1 MKKNTLIAF
10 FIFLPLFI
18 YSQQCPDPV
27 ADSPQY
33 FCTGASPILDD
44 LTVTATGDLT
54 WYDDATAS
62 NPPLPGT
69 TPIVHGTTYYVSNT
83 EPGGVCTES
92 NLIPITVKLQSIHF
106 DVSPKSCINLGD
118 NIFVVDPS
126 DIVTIYALDIN
137 GDTLV
142 DQPIWRKTGTAN
154 PWGEPLYFDSGLG
167 NPNFQWGY
175 NPTYFNGEPNKR
187 YDFSATTNTSQGG
200 CPATVQNFTILT
212 GAWIYDQYCHGA
224 NTTLD
229 DLGLPGNNHSWY
241 DDPAGN
247 NSISGNTIV
256 EGNTTYYAGFND
268 PNCPDLLPVIIE
280 YKVEPPSGQNEYFFC
295 TGDTYA
301 ASGMISF
308 PGDMLSD
315 LTICGQNLKWYDS
328 TMTSLP
334 SSTFLEDGEIY
345 YVTQTINGC
354 ESEPLEVIVEERTC
368 ACAKNTGF
376 ETQDGEADTTGVTIF
391 HNPISGNYPNFQ
403 VCNITFLYNNPIAL
417 GPPESPSACT
427 QYSTYASIVTAGN
440 DPTLMCMGIP
450 FPRTSPLGDTCSKFS
465 MRLNRNIPNTS
476 QNSGIVTMRKEMIAG
491 EVLAFDFAILMENP
505 VHHIPT
511 QTEPF
516 FQVKVYDM
524 NNNVIEERCI
534 KANNGDCILNEE
546 PNLPGSPYTLLYS
559 NWSCVKMNTREVQ
572 GQKIRVEFS
581 ASTCQP
587 DFHFSYVYV
596 DNIYVG
602 DDGPDIC
609 SSPSFGYLAVEPVEN
624 AVSDPDY
631 EPCSLIEEIDSDNCS
646 PAVPV
651 LNPVFPIEVCGTF
664 STPII
669 APGNN
674 GTITPGTVELKI
686 FKNNTQVGQ
695 TTTLNSSTTSS
706 FCYEVDYPRDFNQGT
721 PLYGYFS
728 VEATTIYE
736 MNCGLIYDFPLKSM
750 VDIFKFCPV
759 AACPPDMAVC
769 NNDPT
774 MTQATFDLTLQDSII
789 GANYLPHEYSVS
801 YYTSEADAHAGV
813 GAIPSTGTGQTTSA
827 YTVNSPGTYDIYAR
841 LDFNWAGLNAG
852 PQPEDCYDVV
862 MFELFAG
869 QAPDVPS
876 DFDVVVGPLELCPDP
891 ALTDYEF
898 DLTEVETY
906 LTSNLSPVSDY
917 SWTYYDDAQIIPQ
930 NEISDP
936 DAYIANISP
945 GQTDTIYI
953 RVTGP
958 DDCFIVVS
966 FDIVIHPEINFNIPT
981 HYELC
986 DDAVADGFTQFDLN
1000 TMVTQ
1005 MTNNDPNLDVTF
1017 HADETDAETGVSALP
1032 LNHTNTSNP
1041 QTIYVRIEDSATD
1054 CFIITEF
1061 DLIVNPNPE
1070 PGMVN
1075 DMLLCDTSG
1084 NGTAPFDLTVPE
1096 AEILNGQTGF
1106 TVNFYTSQAAAD
1118 AGGTTNALP
1127 TPYTNTSNP
1136 QTIYFRIEDDV
1147 TGCYATGNFDLEVV
1161 SNPPIT
1167 DPITDLKLCDN
1178 DGDGTE
1184 DFDLT
1189 LKEPE
1194 ILNTIAPGSVDITYH
1209 NSSADAN
1216 NATNPIAD
1224 PTAYPS
1230 TGNEVIY
1237 VRVEYTVG
1245 GGCYS
1250 VGQFNL
1256 MFHDPVAFNPPQ
1268 PLIVCDTGSGT
1279 GMVPF
1284 DLSLATTQITGN
1296 DPNLDVT
1303 YYLTD
1308 SEAHTGNPGDQL
1320 NSPFTNTTPY
1330 NQTIYVRI
1338 EDKTTGCYA
1347 VAPLDLQV
1355 NEAPVANIPDPL
1367 TYCDEDNDGLGSFT
1381 LTDAD
1386 LQITGGVAGVNVT
1399 YHVTLAD
1406 ANNNVL
1412 PLASPFYNTVPYLQI
1427 IYARVESAGVA
1438 CYSVVELELKVLDS
1452 PQIEAPDDLVECDF
1466 NGNGT
1471 GLFDLTVVE
1480 PQVMI
1485 NIPNPSDY
1493 TIRYFATLTDL
1504 NNNNSIPVPTA
1515 YTSITNPQTIYVVV
1529 SDDDNGCSNQ
1539 VEFEISVVDMP
1550 NIFHPDPLELCDVNN
1565 PNDGIEEFNLN
1576 MATSQITGGDTS
1588 ISITYHET
1596 QADADAGI
1604 NPLPALYTNIINN
1617 QTIYIRA
1624 ESSEGCVITEGYTL
1638 TLIVNPQPSP
1648 REPEPLEVC
1657 DPSSDGFAW
1666 FDLELATQYIRNN
1679 EPNTVVTYHET
1690 LSDANLGIFALTSP
1704 YANVVAY
1711 NQTVY
1716 ARSEFTTTGCF
1727 AVVELELIVHDTP
1740 DVPVILPEIVVCS
1753 EDPFIDT
1760 GILFDLTVNE
1770 TVIYGV
1776 QNPADFDLTYH
1787 ETEQS
1792 AIDNIQPISDP
1803 QNYFNISNP
1812 QDIWV
1817 RLGNTD
1823 TECGTVR
1830 KMTLIVEMAPEIGGP
1845 FRMEV
1850 CGDGETA
1857 EFDLSTMYNDF
1868 TLGQLGM
1875 DVQYYVDEDDALQG
1889 INPINPDYAFTN
1901 TSNPQTIYVRVV
1913 DGDNGCASHTT
1924 LTLVVNSNPDI
1935 ETPEPIELCDVD
1947 GTGFMEFDLT
1957 IREAEILNGEVG
1969 DFTYHLTYEDAE
1981 DNVNPILDPSSYVN
1995 VETPQQIIYVRVTN
2009 SETGC
2014 YTIVEL
2020 LLIVNPLP
2028 ILDGDISDYIICEL
2042 DTDGRALFDLTTK
2055 IPEILNGQ
2063 SPFVFDVK
2071 FYEDQNDADNGVN
2084 AIVTPDAFF
2093 NQTNPQEIFVRIENR
2108 DTECFVSGGSFFLRV
2123 MEGVVANEPAEP
2135 FKICDNLMPSD
2146 GIAEF
2151 DLEDFSLQKVVDF
2164 RNEILNN
2171 QDPSI
2176 YSLHFYE
2183 SYDEAV
2189 AGENPIVWPYI
2200 NVINPQI
2207 IYARV
2212 TNEDNPWEPQCYE
2225 IVEVILL
2232 VEELPEIY
2240 FEDQYRLCVDA
2251 EGNPLTEEF
2260 GETSP
2265 PLIDTFLDPELF
2277 TFEWTHNGVIIP
2289 GEEGP
2294 SIIATEAGEYVVTAT
2309 HIESGC
2315 VTIGTATVVLS
2326 SPPLTYNAITTTDAF
2341 SSVHIVEVS
2350 ASGLGEYEFQFN
2362 DEPFQ
2367 DGTVFYDVPAGSH
2380 IITIRDKN
2388 GCGSVRIPVGVVDY
2402 PLFFT
2407 PNGDNYNDT
2416 WNIYGMGEL
2425 DPNAKIYIF
2434 DRYGKLLKQLVPGG
2448 EGWDGTHNGNPM
2460 PSSDYWFRVEY
2471 MEHDMPKQIKG
2482 HFSLKR

>member
-27 ADSPQY
+27 VNSPQY
-33 FCTGASPILDD
+33 FCAGGPQTLDD
-44 LTVTATGDLT
+44 FTVTATGTLQWYADAGGLT
-54 WYDDATAS
+54 
-62 NPPLPGT
+62 PLPGT
-69 TPIVHGTTYYVSNT
+69 TPIVHGDTYYVST
-83 EPGGVCTES
+83 EDPGVCTES
-92 NLIPITVKLQSIHF
+92 NLVPVVGYLGAYHL
-106 DVSPKSCINLGD
+106 DVSPVSCINLGEHIYVID
-118 NIFVVDPS
+118 PNDVV
-126 DIVTIYALDIN
+126 TFELYDIN
-137 GDTLV
+137 GNPQNARWRRTGAANQYGAPMYIDNPPTLPLFNNPGGFDTV
-142 DQPIWRKTGTAN
+142 
-154 PWGEPLYFDSGLG
+154 YFAGAD
-167 NPNFQWGY
+167 PNSVYTYEVQVL
-175 NPTYFNGEPNKR
+175 NPTGP
-187 YDFSATTNTSQGG
+187 
-200 CPATVQNFTILT
+200 CPAETFNITILT
-212 GAWIYDQYCHGA
+212 GAWIYDDFCFGDT
-224 NTTLD
+224 TTLD
-229 DLGLPGNNHSWY
+229 GLGIPGSNISWY

-247 NSISGNTIV
+247 NNILGTTII
-256 EGNTTYYAGFND
+256 EGGTTYYAGLND
-268 PNCPDLLPVIIE
+268 PNCADLLPVVVE
-280 YKVEPPSGQNEYFFC
+280 YKIEPPTASGSYFMFC
-295 TGDTYA
+295 TSATW
-301 ASGMISF
+301 ASIGVPGM
-308 PGDMLSD
+308 GTDRLQD
-315 LTICGQNLKWYDS
+315 LPVCGVGLKWYDS
-328 TMTSLP
+328 NMISIP
-334 SSTFLEDGEIY
+334 ASTPMVDGATY
-345 YVTQTINGC
+345 YVTQTVSGC
-354 ESEPLEVIVEERTC
+354 ESEPLEITAVEQEC
-368 ACAKNTGF
+368 ACIKKETSSF
-376 ETQDGEADTTGVTIF
+376 EFHKRNMVSGSTHTSCNEQNINSPTT
-391 HNPISGNYPNFQ
+391 
-403 VCNITFLYNNPIAL
+403 L
-417 GPPESPSACT
+417 GPP
-427 QYSTYASIVTAGN
+427 N
-440 DPTLMCMGIP
+440 DMAYHVVPTTPGPDPNVPGLT
-450 FPRTSPLGDTCSKFS
+450 RTSPFAGCTNNSF
-465 MRLNRNIPNTS
+465 RLNNDS
-476 QNSGIVTMRKEMIAG
+476 SGFSGGSAVVSLRKQFIAG
-491 EVLAFDFAILMENP
+491 EAFAFDFALVLQSPGHATHENP
-505 VHHIPT
+505 
-511 QTEPF
+511 F
-516 FQVKVYDM
+516 FKVNIYDS
-524 NNNVIEERCI
+524 NNSLRIQRCLTS
-534 KANNGDCILNEE
+534 D
-546 PNLPGSPYTLLYS
+546 PGHCVFNQIGSGFSSIVYT
-559 NWSCVKMNTREVQ
+559 NWSCLKFNTVELQ
-572 GQKIRVEFS
+572 GQLVTVEIIMGDCTLS
-581 ASTCQP
+581 GHYA
-587 DFHFSYVYV
+587 YAYV
-596 DNIYVG
+596 DNFRVG
-602 DDGPDIC
+602 DETGVDC
-609 SSPSFGYLAVEPVEN
+609 TAPSFGYLGMLPLEDVDT
-624 AVSDPDY
+624 DPDY
-631 EPCSLIEEIDSDNCS
+631 GPCSLIEVPEEGVCA
-646 PAVPV
+646 PALPV
-651 LNPVFPIEVCGTF
+651 LNPVFPFDACMIRTGPVSFPGKSSPALSQVEVKVMKN
-664 STPII
+664 
-669 APGNN
+669 GN
-674 GTITPGTVELKI
+674 
-686 FKNNTQVGQ
+686 QVGS
-695 TTTLNSSTTSS
+695 TTTISSSNQPVY
-706 FCYEVDYPRDFNQGT
+706 CYELDYPRDFNPGT
-721 PLYGYFS
+721 PMYGYFTLIG
-728 VEATTIYE
+728 EAEYT
-736 MNCGLIYDFPLKSM
+736 MNCGTPYVFDLDASL
-750 VDIFKFCPV
+750 VGFKICPV
-759 AACPPDMAVC
+759 ATCAPDLAVC

-774 MTQATFDLTLQDSII
+774 MNQATFDLTVQDAII
-789 GANYLPHEYSVS
+789 GAIYNPNEYIVS
-801 YYTSEADAHAGV
+801 YYTTETAAHMGV
-813 GAIPSTGTGQTTSA
+813 GAIGNPSAHTVAAPGV
-827 YTVNSPGTYDIYAR
+827 YTIYAR
-841 LDFNWAGLNAG
+841 LDFDWVGLNAG
-852 PQPEDCYDVV
+852 PQPENCYDVV
-862 MFELFAG
+862 KFDIVAG
-869 QAPDVPS
+869 QAPDVP
-876 DFDVVVGPLELCPDP
+876 DDLVMGPLELCPDP
-891 ALTDYEF
+891 AMTDYEF
-898 DLTEVETY
+898 DLTVVEPD
-906 LTSNLSPVSDY
+906 LTLNLSPVSDY
-917 SWTYYDDAQIIPQ
+917 SWNYYDSLIDAQTQQ
-930 NEISDP
+930 NEITAP
-936 DAYIANISP
+936 DAYVATVGP
-945 GQTDTIYI
+945 GQSQIIYI
-953 RVTGP
+953 RVVGP
-958 DDCFIVVS
+958 DGCFVITS
-966 FDIVIHPEINFNIPT
+966 FEIIIHPEVNFIIPT
-981 HYELC
+981 VYELC
-986 DDAVADGFTQFDLN
+986 DDQTPDGITQFN
-1000 TMVTQ
+1000 FAVKVTE

-1017 HADETDAETGVSALP
+1017 HNSETDAETGVSALP
-1032 LNHTNTSNP
+1032 INYTNTTNP
-1041 QTIYVRIEDSATD
+1041 ETIYVRIEDSTTG

-1061 DLIVNPNPE
+1061 DLVVNPNPE
-1070 PGMVN
+1070 PGLVN
-1075 DMLLCDTSG
+1075 DLLLCDTSG

-1189 LKEPE
+1189 SKEPE

-1216 NATNPIAD
+1216 NATNPIAN

-1268 PLIVCDTGSGT
+1268 PLIVCDTSSGT

-2063 SPFVFDVK
+2063 SLFVFDVK

>member
-33 FCTGASPILDD
+33 FCTGASQILDD

-62 NPPLPGT
+62 NVLPGT

-118 NIFVVDPS
+118 NIFVVDPA

-142 DQPIWRKTGTAN
+142 DQPVWRRTGTAN
-154 PWGEPLYFDSGLG
+154 PWGNPLYFDSGLG
-167 NPNFQWGY
+167 TPNFQWGY
-175 NPTYFNGEPNKR
+175 NPTYFANADPNER

-247 NSISGNTIV
+247 NSIPGNTVV

-280 YKVEPPSGQNEYFFC
+280 YKVEPPTPPYSLLFC
-295 TGDTYA
+295 TSSAWSSVGINEPSDT
-301 ASGMISF
+301 
-308 PGDMLSD
+308 LND
-315 LTICGQNLKWYDS
+315 LKVCGENLTWYDQNMS
-328 TMTSLP
+328 PIHDTTILV
-334 SSTFLEDGEIY
+334 DGTIY

-354 ESEPLEVIVEERTC
+354 ESEPLEIQVIETTC
-368 ACAKNTGF
+368 GCYKDEYEFHRQGLSAHNSCNTSNLYG
-376 ETQDGEADTTGVTIF
+376 
-391 HNPISGNYPNFQ
+391 PIS
-403 VCNITFLYNNPIAL
+403 L
-417 GPPESPSACT
+417 GPTNGTGPQDWAVR
-427 QYSTYASIVTAGN
+427 VTPGL
-440 DPTLMCMGIP
+440 DPLVPGLT
-450 FPRTSPLGDTCSKFS
+450 RTSPFASCGTDSF
-465 MRLNRNIPNTS
+465 RIN
-476 QNSGIVTMRKEMIAG
+476 NSVNGTTLSSIVSLRKEFIAG
-491 EVLAFDFAILMENP
+491 EVITFDFAMILQQPGHSPIDNP
-505 VHHIPT
+505 YFVVNIFN
-511 QTEPF
+511 QTGGLHES
-516 FQVKVYDM
+516 
-524 NNNVIEERCI
+524 RCI
-534 KANNGDCILNEE
+534 ISSNTDCLFNSINLPSPINQIVYSDWSCLKFNTKEIQGQSATIEIIMGDCDLT
-546 PNLPGSPYTLLYS
+546 G
-559 NWSCVKMNTREVQ
+559 
-572 GQKIRVEFS
+572 
-581 ASTCQP
+581 
-587 DFHFSYVYV
+587 HFAYAYV
-596 DNIYVG
+596 DNLRIG
-602 DDGPDIC
+602 EDSPDMC
-609 SSPSFGYLAVEPVEN
+609 SNSIFGYLALNPID
-624 AVSDPDY
+624 AVTDPDY
-631 EPCSLIEEIDSDNCS
+631 EPCSLIEVPEDGICS
-646 PAVPV
+646 PELPV
-651 LNPVFPIEVCGTF
+651 LNPVFPFDVCGNF
-664 STPII
+664 SYPIS

-674 GTITPGTVELKI
+674 SPQPGTVELKI
-686 FKNNTQVGQ
+686 FKNNAQVGQ
-695 TTTLNSSTTSS
+695 TTTLSSSTTSS
-706 FCYEVDYPRDFNQGT
+706 FCYEVDYPRDFNSV
-721 PLYGYFS
+721 PMYGYFTFRA
-728 VEATTIYE
+728 EMNFD
-736 MNCGLIYDFPLKSM
+736 MNCGTPYSYSM
-750 VDIFKFCPV
+750 NSEINGFKICPV
-759 AACPPDMAVC
+759 AACPADMAVC

-774 MTQATFDLTLQDSII
+774 MTQATFNLRQQDTII
-789 GANYLPHEYSVS
+789 GANYQPHEYIVS
-801 YYTSEADAHAGV
+801 YYNTEADAHAGV
-813 GAIPSTGTGQTTSA
+813 GAIGNPGA
-827 YTVNSPGTYDIYAR
+827 HTVNSPGTYDIYAR

-852 PQPEDCYDVV
+852 PQPDDCYDVV
-862 MFELFAG
+862 MFEIFAG

-891 ALTDYEF
+891 ALTDHEF
-898 DLTEVETY
+898 DLTVVETY

-930 NEISDP
+930 NEILDP
-936 DAYIANISP
+936 AAYIANISP

-1017 HADETDAETGVSALP
+1017 HNSETDAETGVSALP
-1032 LNHTNTSNP
+1032 INYTNTTNP
-1041 QTIYVRIEDSATD
+1041 ETIYVRIEDSTTG

-1061 DLIVNPNPE
+1061 DLVVNPNPE
-1070 PGMVN
+1070 PGLVN
-1075 DMLLCDTSG
+1075 DLLLCDTSG

-1118 AGGTTNALP
+1118 AGGTSNALP

-1184 DFDLT
+1184 NFDLT
-1189 LKEPE
+1189 SKEPE

-1224 PTAYPS
+1224 PYAYPS

-1770 TVIYGV
+1770 IVIYGV

-2063 SPFVFDVK
+2063 SLFVFDVK